1 MSSKRPNIAKPP
13 VRDRRDRGYTL
24 LELMIVVTIAGI
36 LATLAEP
43 LWQESITRAREASL
57 KQTLFTLRDVL
68 DQYRADRGKYPP
80 SLADAVAA
88 GYLRKLPPDPFT
100 HSNSTWQEIASDM
113 EGGIFDVHSGS
124 PLVATDGTP
133 YNEW

>member
-1 MSSKRPNIAKPP
+1 MRHD
-13 VRDRRDRGYTL
+13 VGRRNGGYTL

-43 LWQESITRAREASL
+43 MWGEAITRAREASL

-80 SLADAVAA
+80 SLADAVSV

-100 HSNSTWQEIASDM
+100 RSNTTWQEIASDT
-113 EGGIFDVHSGS
+113 EGGIFDIHSGS
-124 PLVATDGTP
+124 PLVGTDGTP